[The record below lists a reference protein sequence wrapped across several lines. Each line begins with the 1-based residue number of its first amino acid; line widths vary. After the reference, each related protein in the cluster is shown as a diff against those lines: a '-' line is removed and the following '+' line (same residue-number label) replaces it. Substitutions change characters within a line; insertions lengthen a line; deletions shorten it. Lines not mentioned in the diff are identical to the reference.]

1 MISRRFPK
9 NRHLNDAKAFS
20 SVFQTPTTRVTQ
32 PSLLLLARPN
42 TLGYAR
48 LGLAISKRHVKLATR
63 RNQAKRVIRE
73 AFRNMQ
79 ATLPAVDVVVL
90 SRMSLQQCP
99 KENLW
104 IQLNAMWP
112 TLITV

>member
-1 MISRRFPK
+1 MISCHFPK

-20 SVFQTPTTRVTQ
+20 LVFQAPTVRVTR
-32 PSLLLLARPN
+32 PPLLLLARPN

-63 RNQAKRVIRE
+63 RNQVKRVIRE
-73 AFRNMQ
+73 GFRNMQ
-79 ATLPAVDVVVL
+79 AHLPAVDVVIL
-90 SRMSLQQCP
+90 SRVGLQQCP

-104 IQLNAMWP
+104 IQLNAAWP
-112 TLITV
+112 SLITA